1 MFHGT
6 CGGTVSRVKNNTISM
21 REYFFCNQILL
32 GQCQCMRGSTC
43 STKLVDWLL
52 QSVTIFNSW
61 PEICYHLLPLVVTK
75 PEICYIW
82 PDICYRLLLLFM
94 AKHDNF
100 PDPQVLLLLLV
111 TDFWTNS
118 PTSIIYAIAQ
128 TTKKTLQWSLHPWIV
143 IHSFSDPI
151 WSCS

>member
-61 PEICYHLLPLVVTK
+61 PEIC
-75 PEICYIW
+75 CN
-82 PDICYRLLLLFM
+82 LLLL
-94 AKHDNF
+94 
-100 PDPQVLLLLLV
+100 P
-111 TDFWTNS
+111 
-118 PTSIIYAIAQ
+118 
-128 TTKKTLQWSLHPWIV
+128 
-143 IHSFSDPI
+143 
-151 WSCS
+151 SCSHNKPLPLPATKFTVNYQNTIIIGSLN